1 MVLRQYTIRI
11 TEDITSSQTNKVY
24 SELKSV
30 FDDFSDDMIETVKSD
45 YKAYNAMVDENISFE
60 EWLKNTK
67 EKYPD
72 YFKYIFAIIFG
83 DYKDSAF

>member
-1 MVLRQYTIRI
+1 MILRQYTKRI
-11 TEDITSSQTNKVY
+11 TEDITSSQANKVY
-24 SELKSV
+24 SELKNI
-30 FDDFSDDMIETVKSD
+30 FDDFSDDMIETVESD
-45 YKAYNAMVDENISFE
+45 YKLYNEMSDENISFE
-60 EWLKNTK
+60 EWLKDTK